1 MEGLSVP
8 RQEELR
14 RTLAS
19 VNPTL
24 VSDWLETGILREW
37 ITQGVRLL
45 SNEQSE
51 TFLAALLDA
60 TPVMLP
66 VLKQREIGDWGRVG
80 LDIMRADTQVF
91 ARLPEGFADL
101 TEMERAGL
109 YRVIRSAAYH
119 SPQTAAELYR
129 SLPRSFSVLSH
140 DSRNVL
146 FRCLQAAAT
155 FDPAPLPSA
164 LPFFIPTLRS
174 LPLETQSSLLDRI
187 AQLAQLFPAGIAR
200 LFRSLARAYD
210 EVGESGVKG
219 WMAAGEAIAQKNP
232 QAGDAFF
239 ALESRTSLLLLRG
252 ASPSV
257 NLQDVQGVLLKYI
270 HMLCGDAMSIQEAPF
285 LSVPPPWV
293 EMSGDAL
300 PLPACVDVFPTYEEN
315 FRLYRVLAA
324 QQAGRVAFG
333 GYDCSIPHFWSSL
346 PFSMRELIRPQGDP
360 PSDVVSY
367 FQLFPKA
374 EQIEALFLLIESRRI
389 AAHLAEIYR
398 GLRDDLAW
406 AASLTDLQSPV
417 LSSVLP
423 RLPQALWRDLGEDAT
438 VYDSLMLA
446 TELHLWLIDPDL
458 QQASSRRAAA
468 RSEEDEEWQEDDLA
482 SMAGAEV
489 EEVDAAQNGSALSPE
504 QQEIM
509 RKIFKALQAHGQKN
523 RTPRKKKTSVVVTL
537 DLGAEESEE
546 EEIGQPGKKS
556 RDRRLLTTSGIS
568 YFYDEWDFLID
579 DYRTQWCRVQE
590 LPVVGDEGAF
600 FSRTLAAHL
609 DLTEEIKRE
618 FQRLRPRLY
627 RQVKGLED
635 GEHIDL
641 DAAVSA
647 QVDRRSGLAPSTK
660 LYIAR
665 QPLERD
671 VAALFLIDLSAS
683 TDSHLAEREDV
694 RVIDV
699 MKESLVL
706 LSSALDTIGDTYA
719 IYGFSSRG
727 RHHVELY
734 PVKSFAEPLS
744 SEVKGRIGGLTP
756 QRSTRMGAAIRH
768 ATRKL
773 RDLSSRAKFLVLL
786 SDGHPEDADYGPSA
800 QAPTY
805 GLRDTMMALREAEQ
819 KGILS
824 FCLTVDKAGRDY
836 LREMCA
842 SSRYM
847 IIDDPTA
854 LPMELPKIYQRHI
867 RLQKE

>member
-1 MEGLSVP
+1 MKGLSIP
-8 RQEELR
+8 LQGELR

-19 VNPTL
+19 VNPAR

-45 SNEQSE
+45 TNEKDES
-51 TFLAALLDA
+51 FLSALLGA

-80 LDIMRADTQVF
+80 LDIMRADTEIF
-91 ARLPEGFADL
+91 SRLPEGFTDL
-101 TEMERAGL
+101 TETERAGL

-119 SPQTAAELYR
+119 SPQTGAELYR
-129 SLPRSFSVLSH
+129 LLPRICGVLPH

-155 FDPAPLPSA
+155 FDPTPLPSA

-174 LPLETQSSLLDRI
+174 LPAETQSSLLDRI

-210 EVGESGVKG
+210 EVGEGGVKD

-257 NLQDVQGVLLKYI
+257 NLQDIQGVLLKYI
-270 HMLCGDAMSIQEAPF
+270 HMLCGDAMGIQEAPF

-293 EMSGDAL
+293 ELSGDAL

-333 GYDCSIPHFWSSL
+333 GYDCSIPQFWSSL

-360 PSDVVSY
+360 PSDIASY

-374 EQIEALFLLIESRRI
+374 EQIEALFLLIESQRV
-389 AAHLAEIYR
+389 AVHLTKAYR
-398 GLRDDLAW
+398 GLRDDLTW
-406 AASLTDLQSPV
+406 AASLKDLQSPV
-417 LSSVLP
+417 LSAVLP

-458 QQASSRRAAA
+458 QQVASRRAAA
-468 RSEEDEEWQEDDLA
+468 RSEEEEWEEHDPE
-482 SMAGAEV
+482 SMSGGGENDVAQSGA
-489 EEVDAAQNGSALSPE
+489 ALSPE

-546 EEIGQPGKKS
+546 EEIGSPGKKN
-556 RDRRLLTTSGIS
+556 RDRRLLTTTGIS

-579 DYRTQWCRVQE
+579 DYRTQWCQVRE
-590 LPVVGDEGAF
+590 LPVMGDEGAF
-600 FSRTLAAHL
+600 FSRTLAAHT
-609 DLTEEIKRE
+609 DLIEEIKRE

-627 RQVKGLED
+627 QQVKGLED

-641 DAAVSA
+641 DAAISA
-647 QVDRRSGLAPSTK
+647 RVDRRSGLAPSTK

-683 TDSHLAEREDV
+683 TDSHLAEREGV

-699 MKESLVL
+699 MKESVVL
-706 LSSALDTIGDTYA
+706 LSSALDTIGDNYA

-773 RDLSSRAKFLVLL
+773 RDLSCRAKFLVLL

-854 LPMELPKIYQRHI
+854 LPTELPKIYQRHI
-867 RLQKE
+867 RLQRE